1 MVLERAGNM
10 REPCTACQ
18 AKSSQAVP
26 ARAGRGTAALT
37 GILNLNKPPSLSSH
51 DVVHRIRRASGI
63 RRVGH
68 AGTLD
73 PAASGVLLICMGQAT
88 RVSEYLM
95 DSRKS
100 YEARVR
106 LGIATDTGDAEGRVV
121 RSVSSLDITRVQ
133 VEEALARF
141 RGRIAQVPPM
151 YSALK
156 HEGRPLYEL
165 ARRGIEVERAPRMV
179 EIYNLNLAEWTP
191 PSFRLSVECSRGT
204 YVRVLAIDLGTA
216 LGTGAHVEQ
225 LVRSASGHYLLE
237 DALPLDEAEDALSS
251 GGWLGILHPLDE
263 ALLHFEALVAD
274 PETEAGIRNGQLV
287 EGPQPLGTSWCRVYA
302 HSGEFVALV
311 HYDQEKE
318 KWQPRKVFNPYEA
331 NA

>member
-1 MVLERAGNM
+1 MALKRSGNM
-10 REPCTACQ
+10 REPCMACR
-18 AKSSQAVP
+18 AESSEAVSAH
-26 ARAGRGTAALT
+26 ARRGTGTVT
-37 GILNLNKPPSLSSH
+37 GILNLNKPPGPSSH

-95 DSRKS
+95 DSRKT
-100 YEARVR
+100 YEARIQ
-106 LGIATDTGDAEGRVV
+106 LGVATDSGDAEGRVV
-121 RSVSSLDITRVQ
+121 RRVSSLDVTRVQ

-141 RGRIAQVPPM
+141 QGRIAQVPPM

-179 EIYNLNLAEWTP
+179 EIYKLRLTEWTP
-191 PSFRLSVECSRGT
+191 PSFLLLVECSRGT
-204 YVRVLAIDLGTA
+204 YVRALATDLGTA
-216 LGTGAHVEQ
+216 LGTGAHLER
-225 LVRSASGHYLLE
+225 LVRTASGDYTLE
-237 DALPLDEAEDALSS
+237 DALAVEEAEETLSS
-251 GGWLGILHPLDE
+251 GGWLRILHPLDE
-263 ALLHFEALVAD
+263 ALLHFDALVAD
-274 PETEAGIRNGQLV
+274 PETEARIRNGQQV
-287 EGPQPLGTSWCRVYA
+287 DGPEPPGTSVCRVYA

-311 HYDQEKE
+311 RYDREKE
-318 KWQPRKVFNPYEA
+318 KWQPRKVFSPYEA
-331 NA
+331 SA